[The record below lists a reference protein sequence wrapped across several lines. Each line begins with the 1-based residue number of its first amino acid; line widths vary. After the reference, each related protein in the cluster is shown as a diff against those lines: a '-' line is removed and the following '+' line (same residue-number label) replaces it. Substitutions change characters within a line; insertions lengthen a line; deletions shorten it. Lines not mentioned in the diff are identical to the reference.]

1 MRRPRLP
8 LLASFISLVIVALFV
23 YTSPNLSSLQLDGIY
38 RFRFAGGTSEGGD
51 EQIFGAIDSVN
62 AVPTTTPLEQTF
74 DLQQTRPGKGAMI
87 LEDSTKGPK
96 EIANSLNNQ
105 QKGPGYPVQYHA
117 PDEIPNIFHFTHLQ
131 AETISLDIGF
141 QQFISIYSAYYY
153 CKPSRIYI
161 HTNVDPKAFREA
173 RYSNNQWTRKIAS
186 MPVVLFKHEVAPS
199 TSYSGVQITKLA
211 HQSDFIRTRVMK
223 KWGGVFMDEDSYL
236 LKDLVGLRQAGY
248 KNVVARQID
257 GKVGCGMFLSVPGS
271 QLVTAYQTLQD
282 DVFNGGWT
290 THSVDLLT
298 RLTDEF
304 SVLDKEVL
312 VMDHT
317 AFFPLSWKAGDLAT
331 IYEVNGPSD
340 NSTTHNPS
348 HFNLTSFIDTF
359 EMKVQNTGRDIWK
372 TSYALHGFNSEVKG
386 SAEYFGEFGGI
397 TLEYVLV
404 RNSNFARAIYP
415 IIKHALT
422 DSALADGVLADKGVA
437 DNETSDSSPSGE
449 PTAEG

>member
-1 MRRPRLP
+1 
-8 LLASFISLVIVALFV
+8 
-23 YTSPNLSSLQLDGIY
+23 
-38 RFRFAGGTSEGGD
+38 
-51 EQIFGAIDSVN
+51 
-62 AVPTTTPLEQTF
+62 
-74 DLQQTRPGKGAMI
+74 
-87 LEDSTKGPK
+87 
-96 EIANSLNNQ
+96 
-105 QKGPGYPVQYHA
+105 
-117 PDEIPNIFHFTHLQ
+117 
-131 AETISLDIGF
+131 
-141 QQFISIYSAYYY
+141 
-153 CKPSRIYI
+153 
-161 HTNVDPKAFREA
+161 
-173 RYSNNQWTRKIAS
+173 
-186 MPVVLFKHEVAPS
+186 
-199 TSYSGVQITKLA
+199 
-211 HQSDFIRTRVMK
+211 MK

-257 GKVGCGMFLSVPGS
+257 GKVGCGMFLSVPDS

-282 DVFNGGWT
+282 DVFDGRWT

-331 IYEVNGPSD
+331 IYEVGGPSD
-340 NSTTHNPS
+340 NSTTQNPS
-348 HFNLTSFIDTF
+348 NFNLTSFVDTF
-359 EMKVQNTGRDIWK
+359 EMKVQNTGRDLWK

-397 TLEYVLV
+397 TLDYVLA

-415 IIKHALT
+415 VIKYALT

-449 PTAEG
+449 PNAEG